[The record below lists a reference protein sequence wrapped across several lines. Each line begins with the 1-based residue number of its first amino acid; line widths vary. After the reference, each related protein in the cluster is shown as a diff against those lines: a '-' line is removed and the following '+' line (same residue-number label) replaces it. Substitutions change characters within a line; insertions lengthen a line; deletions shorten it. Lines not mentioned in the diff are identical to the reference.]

1 MIKNEDYINLLK
13 KMIACVSVGDY
24 CSVKELSQ
32 LQLDNVMNNNR
43 NIHKNIKKLKG
54 IKELKK
60 YKEKP
65 LKTWDNIRLRKLL
78 MIYSNYII
86 YNIECSKDIEEI
98 QKTILSIEEFI
109 KII

>member
-13 KMIACVSVGDY
+13 KMVACVSVGDY

-32 LQLDNVMNNNR
+32 LQLDNVMNNNKK
-43 NIHKNIKKLKG
+43 IHKNIKKLKG

-60 YKEKP
+60 CKEKP
-65 LKTWDNIRLRKLL
+65 LKTWENTQLRKLL
-78 MIYSNYII
+78 RIYSEYII
-86 YNIECSKDIEEI
+86 NSIESSKDIGEI
-98 QKTILSIEEFI
+98 KKTILSIEEFI